1 MGCLAH
7 AAQLERERVK
17 VEAAGAKIVAVG
29 PGTDAA
35 AERVAKLFGVG
46 YPVFG
51 DRRAAVYGVF
61 GFKRVLAVVQQS
73 GAAVID
79 RDGVVRYIHRTGNF
93 MDALHFDEI
102 MRTLGDL
109 RGAAA

>member
-7 AAQLERERVK
+7 AAQLEREREK
-17 VEAAGAKIVAVG
+17 VEATGARIIGIG
-29 PGTDAA
+29 PGSDAA
-35 AERVAKLFGVG
+35 AKRVTKLFGLG
-46 YPVFG
+46 YPFFG
-51 DRRAAVYGVF
+51 DRRAAVYGAF

-102 MRTLGDL
+102 MRTLAQPRDG
-109 RGAAA
+109 GA